1 MYDRP
6 ACLPGSVRVP
16 DTQHLLPGGEGNI
29 PWEWTGAGEQTIRC
43 ERKDCCGRWVRT
55 IEPATLSADTPYYT
69 NGSSLRMAEPPPC
82 PDRAIPEIPF

>member
-6 ACLPGSVRVP
+6 ACLPGAVRVP

-43 ERKDCCGRWVRT
+43 ERKGCCGKWART
-55 IEPATLSADTPYYT
+55 IDPVTLSAGVASYVGADGVGATV
-69 NGSSLRMAEPPPC
+69 PPPC
-82 PDRAIPEIPF
+82 PDREIPF